1 MFPRTITQN
10 TENIMY
16 FSVVQ
21 NVLKPLARY
30 ASTYFRQILKL
41 QVLRMKFPLLM
52 TSVMAALSENSD
64 GPRN

>member
-1 MFPRTITQN
+1 
-10 TENIMY
+10 MY

-41 QVLRMKFPLLM
+41 QVLRVKFPLLM